1 MDNSTL
7 LVTLVLALV
16 AAIIG
21 AFLAVRLGQS
31 VILGYILAGVA
42 IGPFSPGLVGDVATV
57 QALADIGIVFLMFS
71 IGVQLSFGELLRT
84 GRVAILGG
92 NAQVLLLIAL
102 GYLTGILL
110 GLSPLEAFVLGA
122 VVSNSSSTVLTK
134 ALSERGEQ
142 DSLHGHISLAWSSV
156 QDLGTVALVVVLT
169 ALAGQTERIWSDLL
183 WAVSKAG
190 LFLAVVG
197 PIGTMVFP
205 WIFER
210 VAALRN
216 RELFVLTVATLALG
230 TAFASTFFG
239 LSLALGAFVAGVVV
253 GESDLSLQIL
263 AEVMPLRDVFAG
275 LFFVSVGMLVDP
287 SFVAQN
293 LDFMLLVLALIVAV
307 KGTIS
312 AGITALFGYSLR
324 TSVLTG
330 VTLAQS
336 AEFSFLLARVG
347 TEIGILSAS
356 LYSLILAGVV
366 ASMVLSPILHQV
378 AAPLTRWLERRR
390 PPIPLAEQPP
400 LDRRRLRGLRGHA
413 VICGYGRVGRI
424 IAWALRQ
431 RGFPFIVVEEDQRIV
446 RRLRERGAQVL
457 LGNAANPTVLE
468 QVGLDRAR
476 VLVIAM
482 PDALA
487 ARQIVEYA
495 LRANPNLDIVVRTHG
510 WEERRYFLSRGVGE
524 AVMGE
529 LELAL
534 EMTRHTLRR
543 FGLST
548 IEAQSIVQGLRR
560 QVETEPQQDIEEI
573 AS

>member
-7 LVTLVLALV
+7 LASLVLALV
-16 AAIIG
+16 AAIFG
-21 AFLAVRLGQS
+21 AFVAVRLGQS

-71 IGVQLSFGELLRT
+71 IGVQLSFSELLRV

-92 NAQVLLLIAL
+92 NVQVLLLIVL

-110 GLSPLEAFVLGA
+110 GLAPLEALFLGA

-142 DSLHGHISLAWSSV
+142 DSLHGRISLAWSSV
-156 QDLGTVALVVVLT
+156 QDLGTVALVVVLS
-169 ALAGQTERIWSDLL
+169 ALAAGSERIWSDLL
-183 WAVSKAG
+183 WSVARAG

-197 PIGTMVFP
+197 PLGTVAFP
-205 WIFER
+205 WLFER

-216 RELFVLTVATLALG
+216 RELFVLTVAALALG
-230 TAFASTFFG
+230 TAYASTFFG

-263 AEVMPLRDVFAG
+263 GEAMPLRDVFAG

-287 SFVAQN
+287 SFVAMN
-293 LDFMLLVLALIVAV
+293 LGLVLPVLGLIVVV
-307 KGTIS
+307 KGTTS
-312 AGITALFGYSLR
+312 AAITRLFGYSER
-324 TSVLTG
+324 TSLLTG

-336 AEFSFLLARVG
+336 AEFSFLLARLG
-347 TEIGILSAS
+347 TEVGAVTDPV
-356 LYSLILAGVV
+356 YSLMLTGVV
-366 ASMVLSPILHQV
+366 ASMVLSPILHRV
-378 AAPLTRWLERRR
+378 AAPTTRWLQRRL
-390 PPIPLAEQPP
+390 PPVPLAMHPP
-400 LDRRRLRGLRGHA
+400 LDHRHLSGLRGHA

-424 IAWALRQ
+424 IARALRQ
-431 RGFPFIVVEEDQRIV
+431 RGFPFLVIEEDQRV
-446 RRLRERGAQVL
+446 AHRLRARGVQVL
-457 LGNAANPTVLE
+457 LGNAANPLILE
-468 QVGLDRAR
+468 RVGLERAR

-482 PDALA
+482 PDVLA
-487 ARQIVEYA
+487 ARQITEYA
-495 LRANPNLDIVVRTHG
+495 RHANPNLDIVVRTHS
-510 WEERRYFLSRGVGE
+510 WAERGFLLRRGVGE

-548 IEAQSIVQGLRR
+548 IEAQAVVQGLRR
-560 QVETEPQQDIEEI
+560 QVEAEPESDIAEM

>member
-7 LVTLVLALV
+7 LASLVLAVV
-16 AAIIG
+16 AAIVG
-21 AFLAVRLGQS
+21 AFVAVRLGQS
-31 VILGYILAGVA
+31 VILGYILAGIV
-42 IGPFSPGLVGDVATV
+42 IGPFSPGFVGDVATV

-71 IGVQLSFGELLRT
+71 IGVQLSFNELLRV

-92 NAQVLLLIAL
+92 NAQVLLLIVL

-110 GLSPLEAFVLGA
+110 GLRPLEALFLGA

-142 DSLHGHISLAWSSV
+142 DSLHGRISLAWSSV
-156 QDLGTVALVVVLT
+156 QDLGTVVLVVVLS
-169 ALAGQTERIWSDLL
+169 AMAQGNERIWSDLL
-183 WAVSKAG
+183 WSVARAG

-197 PIGTMVFP
+197 PAGTIAFP
-205 WIFER
+205 WLFER

-216 RELFVLTVATLALG
+216 RELFVLTVAALALG
-230 TAFASTFFG
+230 TAYGSTFFG

-263 AEVMPLRDVFAG
+263 GEVMPLRDVFAG

-287 SFVAQN
+287 SFVAMN
-293 LDFMLLVLALIVAV
+293 LGLVLPVLGLIVVA
-307 KGTIS
+307 KGAIS
-312 AGITALFGYSLR
+312 AAVTRLFGYSPR
-324 TSVLTG
+324 TSLLTG

-336 AEFSFLLARVG
+336 AEFSFLLARLG
-347 TEIGILSAS
+347 TEVGAVTDSV
-356 LYSLILAGVV
+356 YSLMLAGVA

-378 AAPLTRWLERRR
+378 AAPITRWLQRRL
-390 PPIPLAEQPP
+390 PPIPLAMHVP
-400 LDRRRLRGLRGHA
+400 LDHRHVGGLRGHA

-424 IAWALRQ
+424 IARALRQ
-431 RGFPFIVVEEDQRIV
+431 RGFPFLVIEEDQRV
-446 RRLRERGAQVL
+446 ARRLRARGVQVL
-457 LGNAANPTVLE
+457 LGNAANPLLLG
-468 QVGLDRAR
+468 QVGLGRAR

-482 PDALA
+482 PDVLA
-487 ARQIVEYA
+487 ARQITEYA
-495 LRANPNLDIVVRTHG
+495 RHANPNLDIVVRTHS
-510 WEERRYFLSRGVGE
+510 WAERSFLLRRGVGE

-548 IEAQSIVQGLRR
+548 IEAQAVVQGLRR
-560 QVETEPQQDIEEI
+560 QVEMEPESDI
-573 AS
+573 A